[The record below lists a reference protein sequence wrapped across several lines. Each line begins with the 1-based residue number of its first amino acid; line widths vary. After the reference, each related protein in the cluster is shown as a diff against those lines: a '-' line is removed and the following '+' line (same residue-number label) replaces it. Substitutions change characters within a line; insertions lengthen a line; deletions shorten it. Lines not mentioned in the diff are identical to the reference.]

1 MKTNIRVILVLCS
14 IVILTCAKEKGIEGK
29 GDQIIRND
37 ILSLFSTYKASK
49 QDKEQKLELLN
60 LAFEKT
66 KQLEDDLTKEY
77 YFRKLSY
84 FSRNENDSLLFYSV
98 NKEAVNLAE
107 KLKDTG
113 SLAWVHLSKGLYF
126 DDREIYD
133 SAYYHYYQA
142 KKTYKQLNDNFNAG
156 SMLYNMAYIQG
167 RLKDYAGAENNLF
180 QSLNLVKNNS
190 DPLPEFRCYNLL
202 GIIYENIGEYELAEE
217 YLKKALKVL
226 DNLSPDEVIN
236 LKKGVFNNFGSTYLK
251 SKDYQKA
258 LQYFNKSL
266 EYLDD
271 HDLRSYARL
280 IDNVAYTRLLAK
292 DTVNVFDDLTR
303 ALSIRDSLKIRS
315 GIILSKLHLGEYY
328 ALKKDTLTAFRLAE
342 EAYLLADE
350 IKNNRDLLDALK
362 QLSQYNPASANVYM
376 SKYLKLDNEIEL
388 NGRRLQNKISR
399 IQFETDEYI
408 AEANTLSSQRTFI
421 IVGSTLLLLLL
432 SALYYIQLQDSKYK
446 NLKLKSKNLEAEEE
460 IYKLML
466 DQHTKM
472 EEGRLNERERIS
484 RELHDG
490 ILGKLYGARL
500 SLGFLDIEGQKDT
513 LKKYDHLIGELH
525 QIEKEIRVVSHELK
539 NDLFSS
545 ENNFRALIES
555 LIEKQSAIG
564 KYSYELQYGQNIN
577 LDELS
582 YATKFNCY
590 RILQEVLLNINKH
603 ANANHVNIMFNLLN
617 VSSLSVVVEDDGVGF
632 EVGMNPKGI
641 GLQNISQRVSQQGGE
656 LMIESKV
663 NQGTRIEIH
672 LPR

>member
-1 MKTNIRVILVLCS
+1 MKTNIRVILVICS
-14 IVILTCAKEKGIEGK
+14 IVLLACTKEKGIEGNE
-29 GDQIIRND
+29 DQIIHND
-37 ILSLFSTYKASK
+37 ILSLFSTYKISK
-49 QDKEQKLELLN
+49 KDKKQKLELLIS
-60 LAFEKT
+60 AFEKT
-66 KQLEDDLTKEY
+66 KQLEDDPTKEY

-84 FSRNENDSLLFYSV
+84 FSRKENDSLLFYSV

-113 SLAWVHLSKGLYF
+113 SLTWVHLSKGLYF
-126 DDREIYD
+126 DEREIYD

-142 KKTYKQLNDNFNAG
+142 KKTYKQLKDDFNAG

-180 QSLNLVKNNS
+180 QSLDLVKKNS

-217 YLKKALKVL
+217 YLNKALKVL
-226 DNLSPDEVIN
+226 DSFSPDEVIN

-266 EYLDD
+266 EYLDH
-271 HDLRSYARL
+271 HDLRSYARS
-280 IDNVAYTRLLAK
+280 IDNVAYTRLLTK

-328 ALKKDTLTAFRLAE
+328 ALKKDTLTAFRLTE

-376 SKYLKLDNEIEL
+376 SKYVKLDNEIEL

-399 IQFETDEYI
+399 IQYETDEHI

-421 IVGSTLLLLLL
+421 IVVSTLLLLLL
-432 SALYYIQLQDSKYK
+432 SALYYIQLQNSKHK
-446 NLKLKSKNLEAEEE
+446 NLQLKSKNLEAEEE
-460 IYKLML
+460 IYKLVM
-466 DQHTKM
+466 DQQNKL

-490 ILGKLYGARL
+490 ILGKLYGTRL
-500 SLGFLDIEGQKDT
+500 GLGFLEIGGQEDT
-513 LKKYDHLIGELH
+513 LKKYNNLIGELH

-539 NDLFSS
+539 NDLFRS
-545 ENNFRALIES
+545 ENSFMESIES
-555 LIEKQSAIG
+555 LIKKQSTIG
-564 KYSYELQYGQNIN
+564 KYSYKLRYSENIN

-582 YATKFNCY
+582 YTTKFNCY
-590 RILQEVLLNINKH
+590 RILQEMLLNINKH
-603 ANANHVNIMFNLLN
+603 ANANHVNVLFNFPSVKA
-617 VSSLSVVVEDDGVGF
+617 VSVMVEDDGVGF
-632 EVGMNPKGI
+632 DVGMNSKGI
-641 GLQNISQRVSQQGGE
+641 GLQNISQRVSQQRGE
-656 LMIESKV
+656 FKIESKF
-663 NQGTRIEIH
+663 NQGTKIEFK
-672 LPR
+672 LPK